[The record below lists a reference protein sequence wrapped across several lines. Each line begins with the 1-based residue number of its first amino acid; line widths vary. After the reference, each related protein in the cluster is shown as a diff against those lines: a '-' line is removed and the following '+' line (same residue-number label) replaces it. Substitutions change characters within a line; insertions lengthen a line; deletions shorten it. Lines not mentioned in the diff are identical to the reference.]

1 MKTVLHLTTA
11 ASQLWSK
18 DAHGWQPQVGPA
30 RGPVWVLTDLAEEAF
45 AEVTIPRIFGRDRQ
59 AFVARQLAA
68 RFPDTRYRTML
79 APAAGGGLMHRLAP
93 PRQPMLGIDAAARID
108 AAVDSLSTPLVGVWA
123 TSLLLAQI
131 GADKSL
137 PKELFVVLPG
147 QDALRIVVLKDRLPV
162 LSRLVTGISRAS
174 ERVSEIVRTLRHLEN
189 TRVLERGARRHGV
202 LVLGDNAGMADLLAA
217 DQMDLLPW
225 SGQGGK
231 QPQTWPDALFDLVVN
246 APAGQLAPLD
256 KRTEFVATQVR
267 AVAYGAA
274 LVCVLASLWA
284 SADNLSS
291 MWSAQS
297 QVAQARAQ
305 VQQLMAQGD
314 EIDRKMIGFGVTAEV
329 VRRAVAL
336 DVQEVANAPSL
347 EAQMRQLGVAV
358 GRFPGVHVTQLEWRV
373 LPPGRAACPSA
384 AANSGSPVQ
393 ATITSEPA
401 PASDAE
407 PSARLVELSLDITLP
422 ESLREKAHL
431 DTVAALSAAMRKIDG
446 ASLLRDPARDLAQAA
461 MSGGGTSFD
470 AGKSR
475 SWCLSLPGVRGS
487 TPTGVAVVVKGTQR
501 P

>member
-11 ASQLWSK
+11 GVQLWCK
-18 DAHGWQPQVGPA
+18 DAQGWQPQEGAP

-45 AEVTIPRIFGRDRQ
+45 AEMTIPRIFGRDRQ

-68 RFPDTRYRTML
+68 RFPDTSYRTML
-79 APAAGGGLMHRLAP
+79 PPAAGGGLMDRLAP
-93 PRQPMLGIDAAARID
+93 PRQPMLGVDAGARID

-137 PKELFVVLPG
+137 PKDLFVVLPG
-147 QDALRIVVLKDRLPV
+147 QDALRVVVLKNRLPV

-189 TRVLERGARRHGV
+189 TRVLERGTRRYGV
-202 LVLGDNAGMADLLAA
+202 LVLGDSAGMADLLAA

-225 SGQGGK
+225 SGQDGK
-231 QPQTWPDALFDLVVN
+231 QPLVWPDALFDRVVK
-246 APAGQLAPLD
+246 APAGQLAPLA
-256 KRTEFVATQVR
+256 KRTEFVASQVR
-267 AVAYGAA
+267 TAAYGAA
-274 LVCVLASLWA
+274 LVCVLAALWA

-291 MWSAQS
+291 MWKAQS
-297 QVAQARAQ
+297 QAALARAQ
-305 VQQLMAQGD
+305 ALQLAAQGND
-314 EIDRKMIGFGVTAEV
+314 IDRKMVGFGVTAEV

-336 DVQEVANAPSL
+336 DAQEVASAPSL

-373 LPPGRAACPSA
+373 LLPGRAACSTA
-384 AANSGSPVQ
+384 AANPGSPAQ
-393 ATITSEPA
+393 AATTSEPA

-407 PSARLVELSLDITLP
+407 PNARVVELSLDITLP

-446 ASLLRDPARDLAQAA
+446 ASLLRDPAQDLAQAA
-461 MSGGGTSFD
+461 MTGGGPGFD

-475 SWCLSLPGVRGS
+475 SWCLSLPGLRS
-487 TPTGVAVVVKGTQR
+487 LTPVSAAVATKGMQQ